1 MSGKEIQAWSDPAM
15 FTAQEIDENTGPT
28 VTLMNCTKD
37 PLGEIARVA
46 MTYEGKFP
54 ASNAEI
60 TDEQRR
66 YYFGEVRKNVLE
78 APLEFVT
85 FSFLF
90 TGVTRSFTHQLVR
103 QRTAAFAQESMRFAV
118 KDPMPTALPPSLIGT
133 VHWEIWRAKCA
144 SELFPAKVGTI
155 LPTHGAEQHL
165 IDKHAQQTASKEQL
179 WRREWDNAIEEIGA
193 SYNALISAGMPAED
207 ARGLA
212 PHATLTQVNYHT
224 SLRHLKDHAGLR
236 LCSQAQAE
244 WKAVW
249 VGILKALRDCGKG
262 TSTHW
267 QYNEIADLFK
277 PVCYQ
282 KGSCQF
288 MADGDRYCQIRETVQ
303 GYAELGIPSR
313 DWHIDLQ
320 AMYDNPDAAKPP
332 RVGGDWA
339 EGGQGPK
346 A

>member
-1 MSGKEIQAWSDPAM
+1 MSGKEIQNWSDPAM
-15 FTAQEIDENTGPT
+15 FMAQEITVEGP
-28 VTLMNCTKD
+28 VVKLMNCTAD

-54 ASNAEI
+54 ASNAEV

-85 FSFLF
+85 LSFLF

-118 KDPMPTALPPSLIGT
+118 KDPMPVALPPSLAGT
-133 VHWEIWRAKCA
+133 VPWDVWMNQCGRD
-144 SELFPAKVGTI
+144 LFPGGQHWQ
-155 LPTHGAEQHL
+155 LDNAEMVRSYA
-165 IDKHAQQTASKEQL
+165 ITSATDAQV
-179 WRREWDNAIEEIGA
+179 WRREWDEAVCEISAIYG
-193 SYNALISAGMPAED
+193 ALIDSGMPAED

-212 PHATLTQVNYHT
+212 PHATMTQVNYHT

-249 VGILKALRDCGKG
+249 VGILSALRAYEGPDA
-262 TSTHW
+262 W
-267 QYNEIADLFK
+267 QYAEIADLFK
-277 PVCYQ
+277 PVCYS
-282 KGSCQF
+282 KNSCQF
-288 MADGDRYCQIRETVQ
+288 MADGDRYCQIREQVQ
-303 GYAELGIPSR
+303 GYADLGVPSSK
-313 DWHIDLQ
+313 WVIDLQ

-332 RVGGDWA
+332 RVHGDWA

-346 A
+346 RSAE

>member
-1 MSGKEIQAWSDPAM
+1 MSNKEIQAWSDPAM
-15 FTAQEIDENTGPT
+15 FLAQEIAETGPT
-28 VTLMNCTKD
+28 VKLMNCTAD

-54 ASNAEI
+54 ASNADI

-78 APLEFVT
+78 APMEFVT
-85 FSFLF
+85 LSFLF

-118 KDPMPTALPPSLIGT
+118 KDPMPVALPPSLAET
-133 VHWEIWRAKCA
+133 VHWSLWLQKCGLDLFPNGESWRAQNAVLIKDY
-144 SELFPAKVGTI
+144 
-155 LPTHGAEQHL
+155 AE
-165 IDKHAQQTASKEQL
+165 KTASKAQL
-179 WRREWDNAIEEIGA
+179 WRREWDNAIAEASA
-193 SYNALISAGMPAED
+193 SYSALISAGMPAED

-249 VGILKALRDCGKG
+249 VGILSALRSVQGPDA
-262 TSTHW
+262 W
-267 QYNEIADLFK
+267 QYAEIAELFK

-288 MADGDRYCQIRETVQ
+288 MADGDRYCQIREAVQ
-303 GYAELGIPSR
+303 TYADLGIPSR
-313 DWHIDLQ
+313 EWQIDLQ

-332 RVGGDWA
+332 RVHGDWA

-346 A
+346 RSAE